1 MKIDNIFNKIKLY
14 SYIITLKVKST
25 GVNNILSS
33 TITNENTHIYP
44 CPSNIYLNNEL
55 FQNYTDC
62 HFIDIKESDTEIKL
76 EWDNIVNNS
85 LSGIFY
91 NCINIIEVD
100 MTNFDTSLITDMT
113 EMFSMCHSLK
123 SLNVQNLNTAK
134 VESFRYMFFEC
145 ISLISINLESF
156 TIPKATTL
164 YRMFFNC
171 QKLEYIN
178 IKNFEEKENTDIT
191 EMFYNITKNA
201 VICLLSCPPPTNFTV
216 SSMND
221 TQATVSWEGYDLNN
235 FIISYGPQ
243 SLEKPED
250 GIRINVNNNVYY
262 TFTNLNPNQKY
273 NMCYHLHLFY
283 HHLLDLKSLEIHN

>member
-33 TITNENTHIYP
+33 TIINKIKLYSYIITLKVKSTGVNNILSSTITNKNTHIYP
-44 CPSNIYLNNEL
+44 CPSNIYLNYEL

-76 EWDNIVNNS
+76 EWDNIVSNS

-134 VESFRYMFFEC
+134 VFQIYVF
-145 ISLISINLESF
+145 
-156 TIPKATTL
+156 
-164 YRMFFNC
+164 
-171 QKLEYIN
+171 
-178 IKNFEEKENTDIT
+178 
-191 EMFYNITKNA
+191 
-201 VICLLSCPPPTNFTV
+201 
-216 SSMND
+216 
-221 TQATVSWEGYDLNN
+221 
-235 FIISYGPQ
+235 
-243 SLEKPED
+243 
-250 GIRINVNNNVYY
+250 
-262 TFTNLNPNQKY
+262 
-273 NMCYHLHLFY
+273 
-283 HHLLDLKSLEIHN
+283 